1 MSIEEV
7 QKKRVFVSFLVCID
21 ELNRTIIVG
30 TGSPYLLTY
39 RNAFIE
45 TAKEIRVPIMAAVK
59 KARLRGEMIP
69 KPDDLV
75 TTKKV
80 RLRVVGINGLDTR
93 TPLNVYFYNI

>member
-1 MSIEEV
+1 
-7 QKKRVFVSFLVCID
+7 
-21 ELNRTIIVG
+21 
-30 TGSPYLLTY
+30 
-39 RNAFIE
+39 
-45 TAKEIRVPIMAAVK
+45 
-59 KARLRGEMIP
+59 MIP